1 MSAAPPSRSPSVSPE
16 KEAEKIRI
24 PEFDLALK
32 NRSVTFGNLLDAMRG
47 MEDEDDKVDRLTY
60 ERYYPTILEAFVRKW
75 GPIHFIFAS
84 ETCPN
89 AMVFTERGH
98 IFHYEAVLDQQTLEF
113 LHQCDALTINAHR
126 LLRLPE
132 LFSFMNLVAELM
144 SHLFASCER
153 LLSEAIPLE
162 EYNKMVKYL
171 KGELKGIEEKLESF
185 AERRARL
192 EYYGGMWRGIIYVGF
207 MSIVIGLV
215 MYYFKAPD
223 QIIVVILGCIM
234 SGGVGAII
242 SVMARM
248 SSGNFPLEHEAGP
261 SHNSRIG
268 VFRPLIGATMGAMLY
283 LLIMSGLV
291 PFEMPEDGLIQLY
304 YFLGIAFSAGFT
316 ERWAQGM
323 LPGAKKG

>member
-1 MSAAPPSRSPSVSPE
+1 VSPE

-32 NRSVTFGNLLDAMRG
+32 NRSVTFGNLIDALSG
-47 MEDEDDKVDRLTY
+47 MENKEGDEVKRLTY
-60 ERYYPTILEAFVRKW
+60 ERYYPTILKAFVRKW
-75 GPIHFIFAS
+75 GPIHFINTS
-84 ETCPN
+84 EICSN

-98 IFHYEAVLDQQTLEF
+98 IFHFESVSDQPTLEF
-113 LHQCDALTINAHR
+113 LHQCDALKINAHR
-126 LLRLPE
+126 LLKLPE
-132 LFSFMNLVAELM
+132 LFSYMNLVAELM
-144 SHLFASCER
+144 SHLFASCDSF
-153 LLSEAIPLE
+153 LSEIIPLE

-171 KGELKGIEEKLESF
+171 RNELKGIEGKLESF

-192 EYYGGMWRGIIYVGF
+192 EYYGGMWRGIIYVGI

-215 MYYFKAPD
+215 LYYYRAPD
-223 QIIVVILGCIM
+223 QIIVAIVGSIM
-234 SGGVGAII
+234 SGGIGAII

-248 SSGNFPLEHEAGP
+248 SSGSFPLEYEAGP
-261 SHNSRIG
+261 VHNSRIG

-323 LPGAKKG
+323 LPGTK

>member
-1 MSAAPPSRSPSVSPE
+1 VSPE
-16 KEAEKIRI
+16 KEAEKRRI

-32 NRSVTFGNLLDAMRG
+32 NRSVTFGNLIDALRG
-47 MEDEDDKVDRLTY
+47 MEDEGGDEVDRLTY

-75 GPIHFIFAS
+75 GPIHYIYTS

-98 IFHYEAVLDQQTLEF
+98 IFHYEVVTDQSTLEF
-113 LHQCDALTINAHR
+113 LHLCDALKINAHR
-126 LLRLPE
+126 LLKLPE

-153 LLSEAIPLE
+153 FLSEMIPQE

-171 KGELKGIEEKLESF
+171 RSELKGIEGKLESF

-192 EYYGGMWRGIIYVGF
+192 EYYGGMWRGIIYVGL
-207 MSIVIGLV
+207 MSVVIGLV
-215 MYYFKAPD
+215 LYYYKAPD
-223 QIIVVILGCIM
+223 QIVVAIVGCIM

-248 SSGNFPLEHEAGP
+248 SSGSFPLEYEAGP
-261 SHNSRIG
+261 MHNSRIG

-316 ERWAQGM
+316 ERWAQGI
-323 LPGAKKG
+323 LPGVKK

>member
-1 MSAAPPSRSPSVSPE
+1 VSAE
-16 KEAEKIRI
+16 KEAEKGRI
-24 PEFDLALK
+24 PDLDLALK
-32 NRSVTFGNLLDAMRG
+32 TRSVTFGHLKDAIQG
-47 MEDEDDKVDRLTY
+47 KDDEESDEVDRLTY
-60 ERYYPTILEAFVRKW
+60 ERYYPRILEAFVRKW
-75 GPIHFIFAS
+75 GPIHFIYVS
-84 ETCPN
+84 KTCPN
-89 AMVFTERGH
+89 AIVFTEKGH
-98 IFHYEAVLDQQTLEF
+98 IFHYEATSDLPTLEF
-113 LHQCDALTINAHR
+113 LHQCDALRINAHR
-126 LLRLPE
+126 LLKLPE

-153 LLSEAIPLE
+153 WFHDMISLD
-162 EYNKMVKYL
+162 EYHKIIKYL
-171 KGELKGIEEKLESF
+171 KNELKGVDEKLRPF

-215 MYYFKAPD
+215 LYYYKAPD
-223 QIIVVILGCIM
+223 QIIVAILGCIM

-248 SSGNFPLEHEAGP
+248 SSGNFPLEYEAGP
-261 SHNSRIG
+261 MHNNRVG

-291 PFEMPEDGLIQLY
+291 PFEMPEDGLIRLY

-323 LPGAKKG
+323 LPGVKK